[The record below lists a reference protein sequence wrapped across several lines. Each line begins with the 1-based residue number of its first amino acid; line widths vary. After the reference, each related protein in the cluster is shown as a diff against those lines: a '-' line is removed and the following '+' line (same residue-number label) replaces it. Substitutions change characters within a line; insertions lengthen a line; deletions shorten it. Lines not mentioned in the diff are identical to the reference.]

1 MEGEAAAL
9 ATVYM
14 EYMEAVRSTEKLT
27 ASESAP
33 EGLRVQ
39 ESNAD
44 LTARTSPIS
53 QHLAILSSELATPIS
68 NVIVNSESSAQLVST
83 EKSPKSKHN
92 SENSVCRK
100 GLEISILTAIIFVVW
115 GLFSIPTIFYALQPK
130 IREVS

>member
-14 EYMEAVRSTEKLT
+14 EYMEAAQSTEKLT
-27 ASESAP
+27 ASAP
-33 EGLRVQ
+33 EGFRVQ

-53 QHLAILSSELATPIS
+53 QHQAILSSALATPIS

-83 EKSPKSKHN
+83 EQSPKSKHN
-92 SENSVCRK
+92 SENSVWRK

-115 GLFSIPTIFYALQPK
+115 TIFSIPTIFYALQPK